1 MLAIHPLTA
10 LGALLLAST
19 EPTLPDA
26 AATDSVTPT
35 IACASAADPRPS
47 GCVPASAPVC
57 VVEVGGDGVKV
68 KVTDTSRR
76 ACLAIASLVEP
87 AVPPITDAHLR
98 AGPPGHFP
106 LSASD
111 YVHCRLKPR
120 AESGGSLKFRCMRTN
135 ERNQLYDDAGELVPA
150 AVSFDDDGD
159 LLDARGQKVLDED
172 GSPREGDELRVKY
185 FPGFDPPMRYRE
197 MFTETFVSRL
207 FWVLGVPVD
216 HVYMPATVRCFGCN
230 RDPFGQKVATKSATP
245 HIFTLAS
252 VERPF
257 DGKRIAVTRGKG
269 FLGLGGQYDHGFG
282 FDEIGKLLP
291 GWSPSRRVEA
301 EVMAIALNLIAYSN
315 THAYQNDLVCRKG
328 GWDKATGACT
338 EVVALVADVGGSLGG
353 KKAWW
358 IEGMPKPEMTRYP
371 RGDYATF
378 SHGSVFADSTSCTLR
393 YPIGSVR
400 KVSDAAR
407 LMLAGRIRG
416 RLGREQLR
424 IIFEA
429 ANIHRMEPT
438 VSAMV
443 ADSLNLQPGR
453 DLDRAVQL
461 LWADEMMQRFGE
473 VLTGR
478 CPG

>member
-1 MLAIHPLTA
+1 MLAMHSLTV

-19 EPTLPDA
+19 GPEVADA
-26 AATDSVTPT
+26 SRADSVSPP
-35 IACASAADPRPS
+35 IACASAADPRP
-47 GCVPASAPVC
+47 GCVPASAPAC
-57 VVEVGGDGVKV
+57 VVAVGGDGVKI
-68 KVTDTSRR
+68 KVTDASRR
-76 ACLAIASLVEP
+76 ACLAIASLVEA
-87 AVPPITDAHLR
+87 AVPSITDASLR

-111 YVHCRLKPR
+111 DVHCRLKPR

-135 ERNQLYDDAGELVPA
+135 ERNQLYDDAGELVPV

-197 MFTETFVSRL
+197 MFTETVVSRL
-207 FWVLGVPVD
+207 FWALGVPVD

-230 RDPFGQKVATKSATP
+230 MDPFGQKVATKLATP
-245 HIFTLAS
+245 HVFTLAS

-269 FLGLGGQYDHGFG
+269 FLGLGGKYDHGFG

-291 GWSPSRRVEA
+291 GWPPSRRVEA

-315 THAYQNDLVCRKG
+315 THAYQNDLVCRTG
-328 GWDKATGACT
+328 GWDKATGECT

-353 KKAWW
+353 EKAWW
-358 IEGMPKPEMTRYP
+358 IEGMPKPEMKRYP

-400 KVSDAAR
+400 NVSEAAR
-407 LMLAGRIRG
+407 LMLDRRIRG
-416 RLGREQLR
+416 RLEREHLR

-429 ANIHRMEPT
+429 ASIHRMEPT
-438 VSAMV
+438 VNAMV
-443 ADSLNLQPGR
+443 ADSVNLKPGQ